1 MHLTSGGQK
10 AILIHG
16 DRMSTKQYDY
26 EDKVLGAS
34 FKMEV
39 VDIVE
44 SDEKWNTYKLEDGT
58 VLRVKQVVV
67 QAARSVDKPIPGSN
81 GEPLYHVKTQTLVTS
96 VVPDKLLFPDGKGEE

>member
-1 MHLTSGGQK
+1 VERTPYLFVV
-10 AILIHG
+10 IP
-16 DRMSTKQYDY
+16 MSTKQYDY
-26 EDKVLGAS
+26 EDKALGAS

-44 SDEKWNTYKLEDGT
+44 SDEKWNTYALDDGT

-67 QAARSVDKPIPGSN
+67 QAARSIDKPIPGSN

-96 VVPDKLLFPDGKGEE
+96 VVPKKLLFRNGEQEK